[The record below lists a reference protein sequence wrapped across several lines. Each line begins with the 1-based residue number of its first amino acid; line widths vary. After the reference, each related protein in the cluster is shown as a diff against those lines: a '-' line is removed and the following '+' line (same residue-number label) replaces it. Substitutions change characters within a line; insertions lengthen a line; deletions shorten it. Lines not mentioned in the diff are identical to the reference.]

1 MSGLDAGST
10 SGTLSLVARNALL
23 VPRNLGIAL
32 LIAYRA
38 VISPLYGDV
47 CRYHPTCSAYSLQ
60 AVQDF
65 GLLRG
70 CWLTAKRLW
79 RCVPWA
85 RGGIDDV
92 PEAPASCNRRTR
104 IGFVVAEP

>member
-1 MSGLDAGST
+1 MGTTTEGLAYVLH
-10 SGTLSLVARNALL
+10 TLAL

-32 LIAYRA
+32 LVGYRA
-38 VISPLYGDV
+38 VISPTYGDV
-47 CRYHPTCSAYSLQ
+47 CRYHPTCSAYALQ

-70 CWLTAKRLW
+70 CWLTAKRLV

-92 PEAPASCNRRTR
+92 PEAPRSRTRRTR
-104 IGFVVAEP
+104 IGFVVAEL

>member
-1 MSGLDAGST
+1 MTHVHSELLMPSYVGR
-10 SGTLSLVARNALL
+10 TLLL

-32 LIAYRA
+32 LVAYRT

-47 CRYHPTCSAYSLQ
+47 CRYHPTCSAYSLR

-70 CWLTAKRLW
+70 CWLTAKRLV

-92 PEAPASCNRRTR
+92 PEAPYSRTRRTR
-104 IGFVVAEP
+104 LGFVVAEP

>member
-1 MSGLDAGST
+1 MTTTST
-10 SGTLSLVARNALL
+10 GTVSYVVRTIALLPRNA
-23 VPRNLGIAL
+23 GITL

-38 VISPLYGDV
+38 IVSPVYGDV
-47 CRYHPTCSAYSLQ
+47 CRYHPTCSAYSLR

-70 CWLTAKRLW
+70 CWLTAKRLV

-92 PEAPASCNRRTR
+92 PEAPRSRTRRTR
-104 IGFVVAEP
+104 IGFVVAEL